1 MGNVAYQTAYMKA
14 NWPVEYMSA
23 ILTAEA
29 GDIDTIATMVNECK
43 RMGIPVLPP
52 DINESF
58 GDFTAV
64 LGAGSERTKK
74 AAELAGEAQKDSIR
88 FGLYSIKNFGRGVA
102 DAIIAERKS
111 GGKFITLS
119 DFLRRVKDQNLNK
132 KGLES
137 LIKCG
142 ALDSVGERG
151 AMLHSI
157 ELLLTYHRDS
167 SRESSHDSL
176 FVGLGSAASDL
187 RLPKAEATPLP
198 QKLLWEKELLG
209 LYVSGHPLERFK
221 DKLAKRTMTIKEVR
235 EKMAP
240 GMHAVA
246 AGIIEDIRMVLTR
259 TGDQMAFIK
268 ITDFD
273 GTIEAV
279 VFPKNFA
286 EHKQILKADS
296 CIALKGRLSSRNGE
310 LSLVAEQLKAL

>member
-1 MGNVAYQTAYMKA
+1 MTPHEYAIVPKNVA
-14 NWPVEYMSA
+14 
-23 ILTAEA
+23 
-29 GDIDTIATMVNECK
+29 DT
-43 RMGIPVLPP
+43 
-52 DINESF
+52 
-58 GDFTAV
+58 
-64 LGAGSERTKK
+64 
-74 AAELAGEAQKDSIR
+74 
-88 FGLYSIKNFGRGVA
+88 
-102 DAIIAERKS
+102 IIAERKS
-111 GGKFITLS
+111 GGKFISLS

-142 ALDSVGERG
+142 ALDSLGERG
-151 AMLHSI
+151 HMCNAI

-167 SRESSHDSL
+167 TRESSHDSL
-176 FVGLGSAASDL
+176 FVGLGNTAHDL
-187 RLPKAEATPLP
+187 RLPKSEPAPLE

-221 DKLAKRTMTIKEVR
+221 EKLSKRTMTIKELR

-240 GMHAVA
+240 CMQTVA

-268 ITDFD
+268 LTDFD

-286 EHKQILKADS
+286 EHKQILKQDS
-296 CIALKGRLSSRNGE
+296 CIALKGRLSNRNGE